1 MLSKHTLWHCT
12 GVRKEGRKVGA
23 MCAQHTFLGF
33 MKSSVWYCWMLALHA
48 AGQFVLFLQLFPIGG
63 EERCEVGWP
72 IRDIIPSQI
81 CHEPQTFPVPRKNKR
96 ALMPAWGLRMMTGEQ
111 RESVSLSIEI
121 LPGDYWSIDY
131 AKWYSKTDRRWM
143 LRKQNNLLSH
153 WLNNQSATALVSQP
167 APLLS
172 PVVWHCP
179 WQVTEVRPAT
189 SLWEFRVRLSS
200 FMAALTGVACLAC
213 ADCQST
219 TRTNARS
226 RAVTT
231 VTLLSTILISVREWT
246 DESAGKFISSSL
258 EFRII
263 IPPVSLIL
271 YLSSSTIW
279 RGSSDKF

>member
-1 MLSKHTLWHCT
+1 MT
-12 GVRKEGRKVGA
+12 
-23 MCAQHTFLGF
+23 
-33 MKSSVWYCWMLALHA
+33 
-48 AGQFVLFLQLFPIGG
+48 
-63 EERCEVGWP
+63 
-72 IRDIIPSQI
+72 II
-81 CHEPQTFPVPRKNKR
+81 TTW
-96 ALMPAWGLRMMTGEQ
+96 ATGEQ

-153 WLNNQSATALVSQP
+153 WLNNQSATALVSVC
-167 APLLS
+167 S
-172 PVVWHCP
+172 PTVTCCP
-179 WQVTEVRPAT
+179 SSGLTGPVTGLRRATT

-200 FMAALTGVACLAC
+200 FMAALAGVACLAC
-213 ADCQST
+213 ADCQPLPGTGQSQ
-219 TRTNARS
+219 RS
-226 RAVTT
+226 
-231 VTLLSTILISVREWT
+231 LLCQQSPSQSVGRWVGWGWT
-246 DESAGKFISSSL
+246 DDSAGKFISSSV